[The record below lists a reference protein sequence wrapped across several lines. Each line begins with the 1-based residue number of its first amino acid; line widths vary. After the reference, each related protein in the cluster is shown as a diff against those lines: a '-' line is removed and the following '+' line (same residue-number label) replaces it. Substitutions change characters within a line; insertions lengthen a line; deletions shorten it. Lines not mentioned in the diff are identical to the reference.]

1 MNTELTG
8 TAALTRFALRRDR
21 VRILVWIFAIVLL
34 VVSTAASVKGLY
46 PTQADLDDAARAAE
60 DSVAGKAL
68 NGPAVALDTVG
79 GQVAFQVGA
88 FGLVVVGLMSL
99 FMVGRL
105 TRAEEESGRTELIR
119 SMAVG
124 RYAPAA
130 AALIVVTAM
139 NVAVGLLVA
148 LGLLS
153 QDLPAAG
160 SFALGASYVAL
171 GLFFAGVATVASQ
184 VTENTRVV
192 YGLSG
197 AVLGYAYVVRAAG
210 DAGNGALSWLS
221 PIGWSQK
228 VRPFAGEA
236 WWPLLLGLGFTVV
249 LVVLAVE
256 LAARRDLGG
265 GLVPPRPGPP
275 VASPRLGRP
284 LGLALRLQ
292 RGSLIAWSVG
302 VLLVGVSYGS
312 IGNEIEDV
320 VGGSD
325 SVEDMIARGSGDLTE
340 AYLSTTML
348 MTALIGAGFAIQA
361 ALRLRSEETALRVEP
376 ILATRISR
384 QAWVASHL
392 TVALAGSVVVLV
404 AGGLGMGV
412 TYGLVADDLGEAPRL
427 LGAALAYTPAVW
439 LLVGFTLALFGLV
452 PRAAMVAWGA
462 LAFCFLIG
470 MFTAVLDLP
479 TWVNDISPF
488 EHVPFLP
495 AAELTVVPLVVMAA
509 IAAAMISG
517 GLTGFRRR
525 DVG

>member
-1 MNTELTG
+1 MNELTG
-8 TAALTRFALRRDR
+8 TATLTRFALRRDR
-21 VRILVWIFAIVLL
+21 VRILVWILAIVLL
-34 VVSTAASVKGLY
+34 VVSTASSVKGLY
-46 PTQADLDDAARAAE
+46 PTQADLDDAARTAE
-60 DSVAGKAL
+60 DSVASQAL
-68 NGPAVALDTVG
+68 NGPALALDTYG
-79 GQVAFQVGA
+79 GQTAFQVGA
-88 FGLVVVGLMSL
+88 FGLVVVALMSL

-105 TRAEEESGRTELIR
+105 TRAEEEGGRTELIR

-139 NVAVGLLVA
+139 NVAVGALVA
-148 LGLLS
+148 LGLIGN
-153 QDLPAAG
+153 DLPVAG
-160 SFALGASYVAL
+160 SLVFGASFVVL

-192 YGLSG
+192 YGISG
-197 AVLGYAYVVRAAG
+197 AVVGYAYVVRAAG

-228 VRPFAGEA
+228 TRAFAGEQ
-236 WWPLLLGLGFTVV
+236 WWPLLIGLGLAVA

-275 VASPRLGRP
+275 AASPGLGRP

-292 RGSLIAWSVG
+292 RGSLIAWSLG

-312 IGNEIEDV
+312 IGNE
-320 VGGSD
+320 
-325 SVEDMIARGSGDLTE
+325 VEDLVGDSEATEDFIARAGGDLTE
-340 AYLSTTML
+340 SYLATAML
-348 MTALIGAGFAIQA
+348 ITALIGAGFAIQA
-361 ALRLRSEETALRVEP
+361 ALRLRGEETGLRTEP
-376 ILATRISR
+376 VLAAGVSR
-384 QAWVASHL
+384 RDWVVSHL
-392 TVALAGSVVVLV
+392 AVALAGSVIVLL
-404 AGGLGMGV
+404 AGGLGLGL

-427 LGAALAYTPAVW
+427 IGAALAYVPAVW
-439 LLVGFTLALFGLV
+439 LLVGFALTLFGLV
-452 PRAAMVAWGA
+452 PRAAMAAWGG

-470 MFTAVLDLP
+470 MFTEVLDLP

-488 EHVPFLP
+488 EHVPLLP
-495 AAELTVVPLVVMAA
+495 AADLTVVPLAVLTAV
-509 IAAAMISG
+509 AAA
-517 GLTGFRRR
+517 LTSAGFAGFRYR